1 MEEPFLQSPIGAV
14 FLFNSLLTGLETDI
28 RWSSWFHIVQVL
40 LCIFV
45 FELGMRLKPQ
55 GLLRQVRGHSWTS
68 SGLGRVP
75 GSRLLRSNA
84 VFGPLVA
91 RRVNNVQS
99 APWAGVLTGLTEKL
113 FEVAQDN
120 LITEAE
126 FNAKMLASSL
136 LFAVLDAIASTMPFS
151 SSIRTAGSP
160 RPSSTRRCWPQHS
173 YSQFWIRCSRY

>member
-40 LCIFV
+40 LCIYV

-55 GLLRQVRGHSWTS
+55 GLLRQVRDHSWTS

-91 RRVNNVQS
+91 RQAQRVNNVQS
-99 APWAGVLTGLTEKL
+99 APRAKVLTGLTEEV
-113 FEVAQDN
+113 FEVAGR
-120 LITEAE
+120 L
-126 FNAKMLASSL
+126 
-136 LFAVLDAIASTMPFS
+136 VH
-151 SSIRTAGSP
+151 RG
-160 RPSSTRRCWPQHS
+160 
-173 YSQFWIRCSRY
+173 

>member
-40 LCIFV
+40 LCIYV

-55 GLLRQVRGHSWTS
+55 GLLRQVRDNSWIS

-75 GSRLLRSNA
+75 SPRLLRPCA

-91 RRVNNVQS
+91 RQVQRVNNVQS
-99 APWAGVLTGLTEKL
+99 APRAGVLTGLTEKL

-120 LITEAE
+120 LFTEAE

-136 LFAVLDAIASTMPFS
+136 LF
-151 SSIRTAGSP
+151 
-160 RPSSTRRCWPQHS
+160 
-173 YSQFWIRCSRY
+173 SQFWTR